1 MITLKLDPIKKTATL
16 TGAISIADVEEIN
29 QKIKELSDR
38 ITKLEVGGIL
48 QQPAGIGITPILEFL
63 EEKPEHI
70 KAERPSWVSETS
82 LNKGYSLEFGTES
95 GNYYLRVPVPDVLKN
110 IAELTICGWIYRTS
124 DQFGYGGNRVIDWL
138 HNYNGVDFVLSSRG
152 FQLGIN
158 EFPDNAPI
166 SGEGTELNK
175 WNFFAVTY
183 SASEGVQYFKGTQ
196 ETELSLLVSFP
207 DYRGKL
213 IGGGG
218 SASVTIGNFNPE
230 LIESNPGVID
240 RSFKGLLHGLRIF
253 NKALSLEQIKSYQYK

>member
-1 MITLKLDPIKKTATL
+1 MITLTLDPIKKTATL
-16 TGAISIADVEEIN
+16 TGEISIADVDEIN
-29 QKIKELSDR
+29 QKIAELSDR
-38 ITKLEVGGIL
+38 ISILEAGTP
-48 QQPAGIGITPILEFL
+48 QPVPAGITPILEFL
-63 EEKPEHI
+63 EEKPDHI
-70 KAERPSWVSETS
+70 KAERPSWVTQVPQG
-82 LNKGYSLEFGTES
+82 LQGYSLEFGTES
-95 GNYYLRVPVPDVLKN
+95 GNYYLRVPVPDALKN

-158 EFPDNAPI
+158 EFPDNVPI

-213 IGGGG
+213 IGGRG

-253 NKALSLEQIKSYQYK
+253 NKSLSLEQIKSYQYK